1 MEPLRLAIPVALGL
15 GVAVALDLMSA
26 ARGLGPPGF
35 RVPWRRVLAIL
46 VVAALLA
53 VGVFAPLGTLGEKAA
68 APDVSQIATPQL
80 FLLHALMVATMG
92 IWFLLGFAGRAAR
105 PPTVPAPA
113 PEPMLEAMPA
123 PEGGDESG
131 RESGET
137 GWIPSPVPPP
147 LDSPVPPP
155 RVSLG
160 RQFAAQFGY
169 IPKTTVPRE
178 IGLGLLLGIGA
189 WMAVLLA
196 LMMVAGA
203 LWAVGGENAV
213 PKSPPAL
220 VPFIAGLPVW
230 VRFLVS
236 LSAGVVE
243 ESFFRGFLQPRVGIL
258 LSTACFV
265 LAHLSYGQP
274 FMLVGIALLSLIYGF
289 LVKWRQNL
297 WPAMAAHALFDGV
310 QLLVIVPAALKMLQ
324 GTGGKVAAFLW

>member
-1 MEPLRLAIPVALGL
+1 MHILRLVIPVALGL
-15 GVAVALDLMSA
+15 AVAVALDLMSA
-26 ARGLGPPGF
+26 ARGLAPPGF

-53 VGVFAPLGTLGEKAA
+53 VGVFAPLGALGEKTAA
-68 APDVSQIATPQL
+68 LDTSQITTPQL
-80 FLLHALMVATMG
+80 FLLHALMVVTMG
-92 IWFLLGFAGRAAR
+92 IWFLLGFAGRQAR
-105 PPTVPAPA
+105 TAPAPPPAPEPVPAPA
-113 PEPMLEAMPA
+113 AAAEFGEVGWLPPEVLLP
-123 PEGGDESG
+123 D
-131 RESGET
+131 
-137 GWIPSPVPPP
+137 VPPP
-147 LDSPVPPP
+147 LPLSPSLPPSP
-155 RVSLG
+155 RVPLR
-160 RQFAAQFGY
+160 RQFAAQFGF
-169 IPKTTVPRE
+169 IPPTSVSRE

-189 WMAVLLA
+189 WVAVLLA
-196 LMMVAGA
+196 LMAVAGV
-203 LWAVGGENAV
+203 LWAVGGESAI

-220 VPFIAGLPVW
+220 VPFIAGLPIW

-274 FMLVGIALLSLIYGF
+274 FMLVGIALLSLIYGW

-310 QLLVIVPAALKMLQ
+310 QLLVIVPAALRMLQ